1 MKKQMKV
8 IAMLII
14 AVAVML
20 GCSIGS
26 PVKWKAQA
34 AETVVPE
41 GYEPISSAD
50 QLNGIR
56 NNLSGK
62 YILTEDIDLT
72 EYTKEGGIFDT
83 GNGWTPI
90 DNFTGTFDGNGHRI
104 IGMHIYGKIDTVGL
118 FGTVSGATIKNLSLT
133 DVDIE
138 MNTNYGDYT
147 GALVGTCGN
156 NTQISGIYVDGLISV
171 SDGGACLGG
180 IIGRIWNAEQN
191 IVQNCINN
199 CSVSNSYSGYLGGI
213 VGRSYSGYAN
223 SVTNCYTRGNLQQ
236 ADDGYYKPIM
246 GSYNYNDEIKNCYYD
261 PKSLMESKR
270 NTQYNNC
277 LLYTSP
283 SPRDA

>member
-1 MKKQMKV
+1 MSFYHCELKTRGIFYESKGGKAMKKQMKV
-8 IAMLII
+8 IAMFII

-41 GYEPISSAD
+41 GYEPISSVD

-118 FGTVSGATIKNLSLT
+118 FETVSGATINNLRLT
-133 DVDIE
+133 DVDNE
-138 MNTNYGDYT
+138 METASSSRAVGT
-147 GALVGTCGN
+147 LVGRCSDK
-156 NTQISGIYVDGLISV
+156 TQISNIYVDGK
-171 SDGGACLGG
+171 
-180 IIGRIWNAEQN
+180 IG
-191 IVQNCINN
+191 
-199 CSVSNSYSGYLGGI
+199 
-213 VGRSYSGYAN
+213 
-223 SVTNCYTRGNLQQ
+223 
-236 ADDGYYKPIM
+236 
-246 GSYNYNDEIKNCYYD
+246 
-261 PKSLMESKR
+261 
-270 NTQYNNC
+270 
-277 LLYTSP
+277 
-283 SPRDA
+283 

>member
-8 IAMLII
+8 IAMFII

-90 DNFTGTFDGNGHRI
+90 NNFTGTFDGNEHRI
-104 IGMHIYGKIDTVGL
+104 IGMHIYGDLDIVGL
-118 FGTVSGATIKNLSLT
+118 RNITK
-133 DVDIE
+133 
-138 MNTNYGDYT
+138 
-147 GALVGTCGN
+147 
-156 NTQISGIYVDGLISV
+156 
-171 SDGGACLGG
+171 
-180 IIGRIWNAEQN
+180 IGVAYERF
-191 IVQNCINN
+191 
-199 CSVSNSYSGYLGGI
+199 
-213 VGRSYSGYAN
+213 
-223 SVTNCYTRGNLQQ
+223 
-236 ADDGYYKPIM
+236 
-246 GSYNYNDEIKNCYYD
+246 YD
-261 PKSLMESKR
+261 
-270 NTQYNNC
+270 N
-277 LLYTSP
+277 
-283 SPRDA
+283 